1 MGANDRHP
9 IDLSRF
15 RVKFTTGAS
24 LITLSVA
31 QMCFIVA
38 VWLVAWPGTVTVP
51 VGTIDLFGLSG
62 FLWGVSLIG
71 FYLGFVSLWRNSNTL
86 DP

>member
-1 MGANDRHP
+1 MSANDRYP
-9 IDLSRF
+9 IDLNRF
-15 RVKFTTGAS
+15 RFEFTTGAS

-51 VGTIDLFGLSG
+51 VGRIDLFGLSG
-62 FLWGVSLIG
+62 FLWGASLIG
-71 FYLGFVSLWRNSNTL
+71 FYLGFVNLLRNSNTL
-86 DP
+86 DR